1 MTYATKEQ
9 ALKAY
14 KEAKAQVKADYN
26 EVTWKAFCETKVN
39 CMRLGIRI

>member
-1 MTYATKEQ
+1 MTKTTKEQ

-14 KEAKAQVKADYN
+14 KEAKMQVKVNHN
-26 EVTWKAFCETKVN
+26 EVTWKAFCEAKIN

>member
-1 MTYATKEQ
+1 MIKTDKET

-14 KEAKAQVKADYN
+14 KEAKQRYLKEMTEAN
-26 EVTWKAFCETKVN
+26 WKSFCEAKTT